1 MQSRLVAAFLKEN
14 RHSKQSSTR
23 TSSHRMK
30 RLQVTLKS
38 ITASARLLWNK
49 WPSQSC
55 RLCAWEFNTTIMK
68 RSSQSLRINAQAL
81 PPVRETGQK
90 FWASTWLTSSTKSLA
105 QRWAIM
111 ARQRSSLPQ
120 TNSWWLRCN
129 QLATPRSFRMTM
141 SSQSNSAT
149 TAVSAASIF
158 LTQRCPWRSF
168 LWSTQPCSEEHP
180 GWVSTISVPL
190 SLATST

>member
-1 MQSRLVAAFLKEN
+1 
-14 RHSKQSSTR
+14 
-23 TSSHRMK
+23 MK
-30 RLQVTLKS
+30 WLQVTLKS

-68 RSSQSLRINAQAL
+68 RSSQSLRIHAQAL

-90 FWASTWLTSSTKSLA
+90 SWVSTWLTSSTKSLA

-111 ARQRSSLPQ
+111 AWQAQRWAIMAWQRSSLPQ
-120 TNSWWLRCN
+120 TNWWWLRCS
-129 QLATPRSFRMTM
+129 QLASQKSFQMTM

-149 TAVSAASIF
+149 TAMTAALIF

-168 LWSTQPCSEEHP
+168 LWSTQPYSEEHP
-180 GWVSTISVPL
+180 GWVSTISVQL